1 MTTRSHKFKARVA
14 FDVVLTIM
22 LIVEMF
28 FQLTGDLVHE
38 VLGVVFFVS
47 IAAHL
52 ALSRK
57 WIAGTSAA
65 IKGKRMTVR
74 RWMLSIMGILLALA
88 MLALVVSSVM
98 ISQVLSSAGISL
110 AVAGSGKLWYLV
122 HVASSYLLCALVV
135 VHLAMHWIAVASVF
149 KVPYNPARRKAIGA
163 AVNTVAVVG
172 VVALGATGF
181 GAAGDALASVGSQA
195 SNASGSGSG
204 TGTGSGAG
212 SGTGEQRR
220 RGHGVSAESSGQ
232 GAYGGGSSANGG
244 TGSSLGSGSGSSSSS
259 GSSGSASGTCPLCPK
274 NCPLSAPQC
283 SRPYEAGL
291 I

>member
-1 MTTRSHKFKARVA
+1 MSSKSRTFKARIA
-14 FDVVLTIM
+14 FDAILSAL

-28 FQLTGDLVHE
+28 FQLTGDFLHE
-38 VLGVVFFVS
+38 VLGVVFFIC

-52 ALSRK
+52 VLSRA

-65 IKGKRMTVR
+65 IKGKRMTAR
-74 RWMLSIMGILLALA
+74 RWLLAIMGILLALA
-88 MLALVVSSVM
+88 MIALVVSSLM

-110 AVAGSGKLWYLV
+110 AVAGTGEVWYLV

-163 AVNTVAVVG
+163 AVNTIAVVG

-181 GAAGDALASVGSQA
+181 GAAGDALASAGSQA

-212 SGTGEQRR
+212 SETGEQRR

-232 GAYGGGSSANGG
+232 GAHGGGSSANGG
-244 TGSSLGSGSGSSSSS
+244 TGSSLGSGSESSSSS

>member
-1 MTTRSHKFKARVA
+1 MTTRSHTFKARVA

-65 IKGKRMTVR
+65 IKGKRMTAR

-163 AVNTVAVVG
+163 AVNTVAVAG

-259 GSSGSASGTCPLCPK
+259 GSSGTCPLCPK
-274 NCPLSAPQC
+274 NCPLSAPPC

>member
-1 MTTRSHKFKARVA
+1 MSSKPHTFKARIA
-14 FDVVLTIM
+14 FDAILSALLV
-22 LIVEMF
+22 VEMF
-28 FQLTGDLVHE
+28 FQLTGDFLHE
-38 VLGVVFFVS
+38 VLGVVFFIC

-52 ALSRK
+52 VLSRA

-65 IKGKRMTVR
+65 IKGKRMTAR
-74 RWMLSIMGILLALA
+74 RWLLATMGILLALA
-88 MLALVVSSVM
+88 MIALVASSLM

-110 AVAGSGKLWYLV
+110 AVAGTGEVWYLV

-195 SNASGSGSG
+195 SNGNGSGSGSG
-204 TGTGSGAG
+204 SGAP
-212 SGTGEQRR
+212 
-220 RGHGVSAESSGQ
+220 A
-232 GAYGGGSSANGG
+232 
-244 TGSSLGSGSGSSSSS
+244 
-259 GSSGSASGTCPLCPK
+259 
-274 NCPLSAPQC
+274 
-283 SRPYEAGL
+283 RP
-291 I
+291 

>member
-1 MTTRSHKFKARVA
+1 MSSKPHTFKARIA
-14 FDVVLTIM
+14 FDAILSALLV
-22 LIVEMF
+22 VEMF
-28 FQLTGDLVHE
+28 FQLTGDFLHE
-38 VLGVVFFVS
+38 VLGVVFFIC

-52 ALSRK
+52 VLSRA

-65 IKGKRMTVR
+65 IKGKRMTAR
-74 RWMLSIMGILLALA
+74 RWLLAIMGILLALA
-88 MLALVVSSVM
+88 MIALVVSSLM

-110 AVAGSGKLWYLV
+110 AVAGTGEVWYLV

-149 KVPYNPARRKAIGA
+149 RVPYNPARRKAIGA

-195 SNASGSGSG
+195 SNGNGSGSGSGSGSG
-204 TGTGSGAG
+204 TGSGSDTGERRRRGHEVSSGALGQGTYGDGSGAG
-212 SGTGEQRR
+212 G
-220 RGHGVSAESSGQ
+220 
-232 GAYGGGSSANGG
+232 
-244 TGSSLGSGSGSSSSS
+244 GSGSSSDS
-259 GSSGSASGTCPLCPK
+259 GSSNGASGTCPLCHK

-283 SRPYEAGL
+283 NRPYEAGL

>member
-1 MTTRSHKFKARVA
+1 MSSKPHTFKARIA
-14 FDVVLTIM
+14 FDAILSALLV
-22 LIVEMF
+22 VEMF
-28 FQLTGDLVHE
+28 FQLTGDFLHE
-38 VLGVVFFVS
+38 VLGVVFFIC

-52 ALSRK
+52 VLSRA

-65 IKGKRMTVR
+65 IKGKRMTAR
-74 RWMLSIMGILLALA
+74 RWLLAIMGILLALA
-88 MLALVVSSVM
+88 MIALVVSSLM

-110 AVAGSGKLWYLV
+110 AVAGTGEVWYLV

-149 KVPYNPARRKAIGA
+149 RVPYNPARRKAIGA

-195 SNASGSGSG
+195 SNGNGSGSGSGSGSG
-204 TGTGSGAG
+204 TGERRRRGHEVSSGTLGQGTYGDG
-212 SGTGEQRR
+212 SGTG
-220 RGHGVSAESSGQ
+220 
-232 GAYGGGSSANGG
+232 GGSD
-244 TGSSLGSGSGSSSSS
+244 SSSDSGSSN
-259 GSSGSASGTCPLCPK
+259 GASGTCPLCHK

-283 SRPYEAGL
+283 NRPYEAGL

>member
-1 MTTRSHKFKARVA
+1 MSSKPHTFKARIA
-14 FDVVLTIM
+14 FDAILSALLV
-22 LIVEMF
+22 VEMF
-28 FQLTGDLVHE
+28 FQLTGDFLHE
-38 VLGVVFFVS
+38 VLGVVFFIC

-52 ALSRK
+52 VLSRA

-65 IKGKRMTVR
+65 IKGKRMTAR
-74 RWMLSIMGILLALA
+74 RWLLAIMGILLALA
-88 MLALVVSSVM
+88 MIALVVSSLM

-110 AVAGSGKLWYLV
+110 AVAGTGEVWYLV

-181 GAAGDALASVGSQA
+181 GAAGDVLASVGSQA
-195 SNASGSGSG
+195 SNGNGSGSGSGSGSG
-204 TGTGSGAG
+204 TGERRRRGHEVSSGTLGQGTYGDG
-212 SGTGEQRR
+212 SGTG
-220 RGHGVSAESSGQ
+220 
-232 GAYGGGSSANGG
+232 GGS
-244 TGSSLGSGSGSSSSS
+244 GSSSGSGSSN
-259 GSSGSASGTCPLCPK
+259 GASGTCPLCHK

-283 SRPYEAGL
+283 NRPYEAGL

>member
-1 MTTRSHKFKARVA
+1 MSSKPHTFKARIAVDA
-14 FDVVLTIM
+14 ILSALLV
-22 LIVEMF
+22 VEMF
-28 FQLTGDLVHE
+28 FQLTGDFLHE
-38 VLGVVFFVS
+38 VLGVVFFIC

-52 ALSRK
+52 VLSRA

-65 IKGKRMTVR
+65 IKGKRMTAR
-74 RWMLSIMGILLALA
+74 RWLLAIMGILLALA
-88 MLALVVSSVM
+88 MIALVVSSLM

-110 AVAGSGKLWYLV
+110 AVAGTGEVWYLV

-195 SNASGSGSG
+195 SNGNGSGSGSGSG
-204 TGTGSGAG
+204 TGERRRRGHEVSSGTLGQGTYGDG
-212 SGTGEQRR
+212 SGTG
-220 RGHGVSAESSGQ
+220 GVS
-232 GAYGGGSSANGG
+232 GSS
-244 TGSSLGSGSGSSSSS
+244 SGSGSSN
-259 GSSGSASGTCPLCPK
+259 GASGTCPLCHK
-274 NCPLSAPQC
+274 NCPLSAPHC
-283 SRPYEAGL
+283 NRPYEAGL

>member
-1 MTTRSHKFKARVA
+1 MSSKPHTFKARIA
-14 FDVVLTIM
+14 FDAILSALLV
-22 LIVEMF
+22 VEMF
-28 FQLTGDLVHE
+28 FQLTGDFLHE
-38 VLGVVFFVS
+38 VLGVVFFIC

-52 ALSRK
+52 VLSRA

-65 IKGKRMTVR
+65 IKGKRMTAR
-74 RWMLSIMGILLALA
+74 RWLLAIMGILLALA
-88 MLALVVSSVM
+88 MIALVVSSLM

-110 AVAGSGKLWYLV
+110 AVAGTGEVWYLV
-122 HVASSYLLCALVV
+122 HVASSYLMCALVV

-181 GAAGDALASVGSQA
+181 GAAGDALVSVGSQA
-195 SNASGSGSG
+195 SNGNGSGSGSG
-204 TGTGSGAG
+204 TGERRRRGHEVSSGTLGQGTYGDG
-212 SGTGEQRR
+212 SGTG
-220 RGHGVSAESSGQ
+220 
-232 GAYGGGSSANGG
+232 GGS
-244 TGSSLGSGSGSSSSS
+244 GSPSGSGSSN
-259 GSSGSASGTCPLCPK
+259 GASGTCPLCHK

-283 SRPYEAGL
+283 NRPYEAGL

>member
-1 MTTRSHKFKARVA
+1 MSSKPHTFKARIA
-14 FDVVLTIM
+14 FDAILSALLV
-22 LIVEMF
+22 VEMF
-28 FQLTGDLVHE
+28 FQLTGDFLHE
-38 VLGVVFFVS
+38 VLGVVFFIC

-52 ALSRK
+52 VLSRA

-65 IKGKRMTVR
+65 IKGKRMTAR
-74 RWMLSIMGILLALA
+74 RWLLAIMGILLALA
-88 MLALVVSSVM
+88 MIALVVSSLM

-110 AVAGSGKLWYLV
+110 AVAGTGEVWYLV
-122 HVASSYLLCALVV
+122 HVASSYLMCALVV

-181 GAAGDALASVGSQA
+181 GAAGDALVSVGSQA
-195 SNASGSGSG
+195 SNGNGGGTGSGSG
-204 TGTGSGAG
+204 TGERRRRGHEVSSGTLGQGTYGDG
-212 SGTGEQRR
+212 SGTG
-220 RGHGVSAESSGQ
+220 
-232 GAYGGGSSANGG
+232 GGS
-244 TGSSLGSGSGSSSSS
+244 GSPSGSGSSN
-259 GSSGSASGTCPLCPK
+259 GASGTCPLCHK

-283 SRPYEAGL
+283 NRPYEAGL

>member
-1 MTTRSHKFKARVA
+1 MTTRSHTFKARVA

-65 IKGKRMTVR
+65 IKGKRMTAR

-88 MLALVVSSVM
+88 MLALVVSSLM

-135 VHLAMHWIAVASVF
+135 VHLVMHWIAVASVF

-163 AVNTVAVVG
+163 AVSTVAVVG

-220 RGHGVSAESSGQ
+220 HGHGVSAESSGQ

>member
-1 MTTRSHKFKARVA
+1 MSSKPHTFKARIA
-14 FDVVLTIM
+14 FDAILSALLV
-22 LIVEMF
+22 VEMF
-28 FQLTGDLVHE
+28 FQLTGDFLHE
-38 VLGVVFFVS
+38 VLGVVFFICVV
-47 IAAHL
+47 AHL
-52 ALSRK
+52 VLSRA

-65 IKGKRMTVR
+65 IKGKRMTAR
-74 RWMLSIMGILLALA
+74 RWLLAIMGILLALA
-88 MLALVVSSVM
+88 MIALVVSSLM

-110 AVAGSGKLWYLV
+110 AVAGTGEVWYLV

-195 SNASGSGSG
+195 SNENGSGSGSGAGSGSG
-204 TGTGSGAG
+204 TGERSRHGHEVSSGTLGQGTYGDGSGAG
-212 SGTGEQRR
+212 
-220 RGHGVSAESSGQ
+220 
-232 GAYGGGSSANGG
+232 GGS
-244 TGSSLGSGSGSSSSS
+244 GSSSGSGSS
-259 GSSGSASGTCPLCPK
+259 GGASGTCPLCHK

-283 SRPYEAGL
+283 NRPYEAGL